1 MPWQRAPNGE
11 PGYTCTQPG
20 CGYATNGDPT
30 DIARHRLEHLA
41 QMLREGPTPT
51 APLAPHAVVAQAEAI
66 MRADLE
72 RARKLWYPTT
82 Q

>member
-1 MPWQRAPNGE
+1 MPWQRTPNGS
-11 PGYTCTQPG
+11 GYTCTQPG

-41 QMLREGPTPT
+41 KLLQE
-51 APLAPHAVVAQAEAI
+51 APALAPHVVVAQAEAI

-82 Q
+82 R